1 MRFMAVVADHGLFC
15 GDWTGLMVFKITDL
29 KPQQRR
35 KDRVSVFLDGEFA
48 FGLQEATA
56 VGLFVGQELTESQ
69 IEALKQAD
77 SVEWAKQITYRLLSH
92 RPRSTEE
99 VRRHLRQKQVD
110 KEIIDRV
117 IDRLEEL
124 NLLDDVAFARYW
136 VEQRETF
143 KPRSRRA
150 LRYELTKKGLSRR
163 DVEKAVAGVDERAA
177 ARRAGEQKAS
187 RWAHLSEED
196 FRAKLQGFLGR
207 RGFSYAVIAEVAQQL
222 WQDLDGDGHLTET
235 RT

>member
-1 MRFMAVVADHGLFC
+1 
-15 GDWTGLMVFKITDL
+15 MVLKITEL

-56 VGLFVGQELTESQ
+56 AGLFVGQELSESQ

-77 SVEWAKQITYRLLSH
+77 SVEWAKQIAYGLLSR

-99 VRRHLRQKQVD
+99 VRRHLSKKQVED
-110 KEIIDRV
+110 GIIDRV
-117 IDRLEEL
+117 IDRLVEL

-150 LRYELTKKGLSRR
+150 LRYELTQKGLNRQ
-163 DVEKAVAGVDERAA
+163 VADQVVAEVDETAA
-177 ARRAGEQKAS
+177 ARRAGEKKAT
-187 RWAHLSEED
+187 RWAHLPEEE
-196 FRAKLQGFLGR
+196 FFANMQGFLGR
-207 RGFSYAVIAEVAQQL
+207 RGFSYDVIAQVTKQL
-222 WQDLDGDGHLTET
+222 WEDLDGDGDLNVT
-235 RT
+235 

>member
-1 MRFMAVVADHGLFC
+1 VVANRGFFY
-15 GDWTGLMVFKITDL
+15 GDRTGLMVLKITEL

-56 VGLFVGQELTESQ
+56 AGLFVGQELSESQ

-77 SVEWAKQITYRLLSH
+77 SVEWAKQIAYGLLSR

-99 VRRHLRQKQVD
+99 VRRHLSKKQVED
-110 KEIIDRV
+110 GIIDRV
-117 IDRLEEL
+117 IDRLVEL

-150 LRYELTKKGLSRR
+150 LRYELTQKGLNRQ
-163 DVEKAVAGVDERAA
+163 VADQVVAEVDETAA
-177 ARRAGEQKAS
+177 ARRAGEKKAT
-187 RWAHLSEED
+187 RWAHLPEGE
-196 FRAKLQGFLGR
+196 FFANMQGFLGR
-207 RGFSYAVIAEVAQQL
+207 RGFSYDVIAQVTKQL
-222 WQDLDGDGHLTET
+222 WEDLDGDGDLNVT
-235 RT
+235 